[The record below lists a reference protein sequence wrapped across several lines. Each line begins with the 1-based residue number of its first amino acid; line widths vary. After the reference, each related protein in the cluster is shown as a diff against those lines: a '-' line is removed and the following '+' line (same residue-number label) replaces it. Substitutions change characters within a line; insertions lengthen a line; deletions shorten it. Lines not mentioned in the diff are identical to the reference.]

1 MRLNY
6 SVSNLAAATLIS
18 ATFTHMPTA
27 SADEQW
33 RAQNPVFVIGVARD
47 NSAPR
52 SAEQYERFRRV
63 VEQAINMPVD
73 IFVAANLA
81 SLVDAH
87 ASGRVDYAPMPL
99 LGYYTAN
106 TICECTEP
114 LVAPTTGDGATGI
127 RSVLLAKSGAV
138 DTIDALAGKTIAYGP
153 AVSLPGALVPKVEFL
168 FNGKPLMQADLSLV
182 ETESFE
188 ETLSVLNVGDAQAA
202 FGWAYAKENT
212 TATFDDGFAARAKQ
226 AYNMD
231 LVPLWQSE
239 VLPLGPH
246 LIARDVPDDI
256 KLTLRDTMLS
266 MHTQHPLAFDEISP
280 QLAGPMRAVNAF
292 EYREALSLID
302 QAQP

>member
-1 MRLNY
+1 MRLDVPA
-6 SVSNLAAATLIS
+6 STLAITTLIS
-18 ATFTHMPTA
+18 ATLVTTATA

-33 RAQNPVFVIGVARD
+33 RTQNPVFVIGVARD
-47 NSAPR
+47 TSAPR

-73 IFVAANLA
+73 VFVAANLA

-106 TICECTEP
+106 TICDCTEP

-127 RSVLLAKSGAV
+127 RSVLLAKSGV
-138 DTIDALAGKTIAYGP
+138 VNTIDDLADKTIAYGP
-153 AVSLPGALVPKVEFL
+153 AISLPGALVPKVEFM
-168 FNGKPLMQADLSLV
+168 FGGKPLMQSDLSLV

-188 ETLSVLNVGDAQAA
+188 ETLSVLNAGDAQAA
-202 FGWAYAKENT
+202 FGWAYATPSAT
-212 TATFDDGFAARAKQ
+212 TTFDDGFAARAKQ
-226 AYNMD
+226 AHDMD
-231 LVPLWQSE
+231 LVQLWQSE
-239 VLPLGPH
+239 ALPLGPH
-246 LIARDVPDDI
+246 LIARDVPEDI
-256 KLTLRDTMLS
+256 KRTLRDTMLS
-266 MHTQHPLAFDEISP
+266 LHTQHPLAFDEISP

-292 EYREALSLID
+292 DYREALSLID